1 MTERVQRQRVA
12 IKKVGSRGSRAE
24 TLSNS
29 PVVIREPCSDA
40 VKEPLRDNSKI
51 SIGHKDIEKP
61 TNLRDNSKT
70 LG

>member
-1 MTERVQRQRVA
+1 MTERAQRQRVV
-12 IKKVGSRGSRAE
+12 IRKVGSRGSRAE

-29 PVVIREPCSDA
+29 PVVIRDPCSDA
-40 VKEPLRDNSKI
+40 VKELLRDNSKI
-51 SIGHKDIEKP
+51 SIGHKDIEEP